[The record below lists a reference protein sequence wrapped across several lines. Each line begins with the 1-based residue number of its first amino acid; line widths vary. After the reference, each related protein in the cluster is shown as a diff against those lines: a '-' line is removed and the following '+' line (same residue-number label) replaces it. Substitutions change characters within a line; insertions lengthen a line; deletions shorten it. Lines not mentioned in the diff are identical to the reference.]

1 MKTKNVVSVLI
12 IFFISILLVGC
23 TKEEKFLLEDKYY
36 TSKEYIKIE
45 KEDLN
50 DLIEKKESF
59 AVFVYQPLCVTSY
72 EFNKILTEFSSI
84 YNVSLYQIAFS
95 EIKDTD
101 LNNYV
106 KHYPSFVIYKEG
118 EVVDF
123 LDASSDGDTENYKS
137 LESFTNWFSNYVL
150 IKKTN
155 NINETEI
162 EEEIPVKID
171 TKLSNVK
178 YDKNKINIY
187 FFWGNGCP
195 HCEKE
200 LKFFE
205 SIETEYGDYFNLH
218 TFEVW
223 YNKENENLLRNFAS
237 KMNDEVKGVPYTII
251 GKETIK
257 GFSSNHEKRILEAI
271 KSQYK
276 DSYDVYFDKK

>member
-12 IFFISILLVGC
+12 ILFISILLVGC

-36 TSKEYIKIE
+36 TSKEYIKME

-162 EEEIPVKID
+162 EEEMPVKID

-251 GKETIK
+251 GKETIE